1 MKNGLLTVFI
11 AFLLVFNASAANI
24 LVWNFN
30 PEDADEF
37 TDPEAGEKI
46 DCGYW
51 LKECITADGK
61 TFDYH
66 DNTSLPADINSY
78 DIIIATLGYYVC

>member
-1 MKNGLLTVFI
+1 MKSRLFTIFL
-11 AFLLVFNASAANI
+11 AFLLAFNVSAANI

-30 PEDADEF
+30 PDDADEF
-37 TDPEAGEKI
+37 NDPEAGEKI

-51 LKECITADGK
+51 LKECITANGK

-78 DIIIATLGYYVC
+78 GIIIATLGYYVC